1 MATPAI
7 NQQGSGEGVTVASLL
22 GTFAAQRKVVFVTYG
37 VMALVTAP
45 LQDVGM
51 SHLIGQLTKRIQEGG
66 SIAKPVAS
74 IVGLV
79 AVIQVLIALQEA
91 LDARMLPDIQ
101 QHVRTELLE
110 RVLGGAGKV
119 LGDGDIKSG
128 AVLMHLLK
136 LPSALFSHILTIKGV
151 LVPQTITYAVVLAYA
166 ATQDIPTAL
175 GIVIVLLCLAAT
187 MTHATSSCGVFSSG
201 RERLHNQLHEQV
213 DDVLRNLGTVV
224 AAEEETAELE
234 RLRRLQEAYAVQNDR
249 MTSCTWNVRL
259 LMAPLVLAGF
269 VAFNWR
275 MNSRVQAK
283 KTPAHIYVSLL
294 LMLLS
299 VMGSVWGL
307 VSQVRDL
314 TSRTGVIREGLAA
327 FAKAGAGKASAPDSS
342 AAQPLQGRPANKLV
356 LDEVMA
362 PAFSKSVSLD
372 VTPGERVLLTGP
384 SGTGKS
390 TLLLI
395 LSGIQRPSSG
405 EVYYNSVPYKELQM
419 HGQLARHIS
428 YAPQLPVLF
437 DRSMYDNLVYGAHP
451 KPSPEQV
458 LGWMQRHDVADVLLG
473 SVSDQTVQRLQ
484 RPVGKNGSLLSGG
497 QRQLVC
503 LLRAL
508 LRRAPVLLLDEP
520 TSAMDAETRAK
531 VGAMLAVA
539 LQDRTVVMVTHD
551 TGLSALATRH
561 VRFILN
567 PNGSRMGV
575 RRPLQRF
582 NINARVAGGSM
593 TLLLFL
599 DPDIAVQTRVDRLLS
614 PRTEEMCMPMLSMPA
629 IPPRPAVR
637 RWLATAELWVEG
649 LAR

>member
-1 MATPAI
+1 MSPSHEHAE
-7 NQQGSGEGVTVASLL
+7 GKGGVTVANLL
-22 GTFAAQRKVVFVTYG
+22 GAFAAQRKVVFITYG

-45 LQDVGM
+45 LQDVGL

-66 SIAKPVAS
+66 SITTPVAS

-79 AVIQVLIALQEA
+79 ALIQVLIALQEV
-91 LDARMLPDIQ
+91 LDARLLPDLQ

-119 LGDGDIKSG
+119 LGDGDVKSG
-128 AVLMHLLK
+128 AMLMHLLK

-151 LVPQTITYAVVLAYA
+151 LVPQAITYAVVLAYA
-166 ATQDIPTAL
+166 SKHDLLTAL
-175 GIVIVLLCLAAT
+175 GIVAVLLCLAAT
-187 MTHATSSCGVFSSG
+187 MTHATSTCGVYSSA
-201 RERLHNQLHEQV
+201 RERLQNQMHEQV

-224 AAEEETAELE
+224 AAEEEAAELA
-234 RLRRLQEAYAVQNDR
+234 RLRGLQEAYAAQNDR
-249 MTSCTWNVRL
+249 MTTCTWNVRW
-259 LMAPLVLAGF
+259 LMAPIVLAGF

-275 MNSRVQAK
+275 MNARVQAK
-283 KTPAHIYVSLL
+283 QTPAHIYVSLL

-327 FAKAGAGKASAPDSS
+327 FAKVGSDSKAVADTAPQQ
-342 AAQPLQGRPANKLV
+342 QPLQQNRPVANKLK
-356 LDEVMA
+356 LNEVVA
-362 PAFSKSVSLD
+362 PAISKSVSLD
-372 VTPGERVLLTGP
+372 IMPGERVLLTGH

-395 LSGIQRPSSG
+395 LSGIQRPASG
-405 EVYYNSVPYKELQM
+405 EVYYEGVSYKELQ
-419 HGQLARHIS
+419 ARGDLVRHVS

-437 DRSMYDNLVYGAHP
+437 DRSMYDNLVYGSHP
-451 KPSPEQV
+451 KLSPAQ
-458 LGWMQRHDVADVLLG
+458 LLQWMQRHDVADVLLG
-473 SVSDQTVQRLQ
+473 PAREQTEQGLQ

-503 LLRAL
+503 LLRTL
-508 LRRAPVLLLDEP
+508 LRRAPVVLLDEP

-531 VGAMLAVA
+531 VGALMATI

-561 VRFILN
+561 VR
-567 PNGSRMGV
+567 
-575 RRPLQRF
+575 
-582 NINARVAGGSM
+582 
-593 TLLLFL
+593 
-599 DPDIAVQTRVDRLLS
+599 LS
-614 PRTEEMCMPMLSMPA
+614 
-629 IPPRPAVR
+629 
-637 RWLATAELWVEG
+637 ATP
-649 LAR
+649 